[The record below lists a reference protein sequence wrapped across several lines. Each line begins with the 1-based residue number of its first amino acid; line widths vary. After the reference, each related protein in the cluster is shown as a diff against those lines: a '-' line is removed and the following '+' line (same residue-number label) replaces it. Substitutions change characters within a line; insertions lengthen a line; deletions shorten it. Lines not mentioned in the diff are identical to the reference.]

1 MFWSSWTGG
10 CWGGEGDG
18 IGWGEKLE
26 VRLSGGWVRGDA
38 AAVRVTRRL
47 GEDFLLSRGAELS
60 WNLYIVHYP
69 L

>member
-1 MFWSSWTGG
+1 M
-10 CWGGEGDG
+10 
-18 IGWGEKLE
+18 GWF
-26 VRLSGGWVRGDA
+26 RGDA